1 MHVTIKL
8 RQLLGAATL
17 AVCVFG
23 LPKGLD
29 MPIAPTVGGTAHAY
43 APPCLTEQMAVD
55 AAWDAHLAAT
65 TYKEASYTLDM
76 YYIAVSDLFNCMYG

>member
-1 MHVTIKL
+1 MHVTMKL

-29 MPIAPTVGGTAHAY
+29 TPIAPTVGGR
-43 APPCLTEQMAVD
+43 PMPMRRR
-55 AAWDAHLAAT
+55 AWQSRWLWMSLGIRT
-65 TYKEASYTLDM
+65 WRRLPMTKRFTRCSCTM
-76 YYIAVSDLFNCMYG
+76 SP

>member
-1 MHVTIKL
+1 MHVTMRL

-29 MPIAPTVGGTAHAY
+29 SPIAPTVGGAAHAY
-43 APPCLTEQMAVD
+43 APPCQAEQMAVD
-55 AAWDAHLAAT
+55 VAWDTHLAAT
-65 TYKEASYTLDM
+65 TYDEAVYTLQL
-76 YYIAVSDLFNCMYG
+76 YHVAVSDLFNCMYG